1 MKKRISILLAVV
13 SMVGLVAF
21 QTPADNYFQVAKSLE
36 IFASIFKE
44 INTHYVDEVDPK
56 KLVNTGIQGMLE
68 SLDPYTDYIAEEN
81 VEAFTQ
87 QMTNEYAGIGAMIG
101 IVNKKTVVTYPYEN
115 FPAHRSGL
123 RVGDEFIMVD
133 GKNVRGK
140 ASSEISALLKGS
152 PRSDIKVVVNRQ
164 GQELSFTMRREKIK
178 INNIAYSGLAEPGV
192 GYIKLDDFTPMAARE
207 VEAAVVQLK
216 QQGATKLIIDLRDN
230 PGGILE
236 EAVGIVGLFIPRG
249 KEVVSTRGKA
259 KESFKTYNTSG
270 APIDVQIPIA
280 VLTSGG
286 SASAAEIVAGSLQDY
301 DRAVLIGQKTFG
313 KGLVQSTVPL
323 PYNAKLKVTSAK
335 YYIPS
340 GRCIQALDYAHRKSN
355 GAVEKFA
362 DSLKSSF
369 RTANG
374 RTVYDGGGLD
384 PDIAIKPEQ
393 YSTALIELVQEGLI
407 FEYASVYCNAHTLA
421 GSYRDFKL
429 TDQEYKAFENW
440 LQTQH
445 FTYVTDLEKQTDEL
459 IKIAK
464 TEKYYNEFQENL
476 SAIKAQVEQSHVG
489 FSGRFKQEI
498 KQLLEE
504 EIAFHAGLNKGKTE
518 VSFDRDPEITEA
530 RRILKDVAGYKKL
543 LSPH

>member
-1 MKKRISILLAVV
+1 MKKRISILVAVV
-13 SMVGLVAF
+13 LAAGLVAF
-21 QTPADNYFQVAKSLE
+21 QAPADNYFQVAKSLE

-87 QMTNEYAGIGAMIG
+87 LMTNEYAGIGAMIG

-115 FPAHRSGL
+115 FPAHRAGL
-123 RVGDEFIMVD
+123 KVGDEFIMVD

-178 INNIAYSGLAEPGV
+178 ISNIAYSGLVEPGL
-192 GYIKLDDFTPMAARE
+192 GYLKLDDFTPSAARE
-207 VEAAVVQLK
+207 VESAVIQLK

-236 EAVGIVGLFIPRG
+236 EAVGIVGLFVPKG

-259 KESFKTYNTSG
+259 KESFKTYTTSST
-270 APIDVQIPIA
+270 PIDVQIPMAI
-280 VLTSGG
+280 LTSGG

-313 KGLVQSTVPL
+313 KGLVQSTIPL

-340 GRCIQALDYAHRKSN
+340 GRCIQALDYTHRKSN
-355 GAVEKFA
+355 GTVEKVA

-384 PDIAIKPEQ
+384 PDINIKPEQ
-393 YSTALIELVQEGLI
+393 YSTVLIELVQAGLI
-407 FEYASVYCNAHTLA
+407 FDYASLYCNTHSLT
-421 GSYRDFKL
+421 GSYRQFAL
-429 TDQEYKAFENW
+429 SDQEYKAFESW
-440 LQTQH
+440 LQSQH
-445 FTYVTDLEKQTDEL
+445 FTYVTDLEKQTEEL
-459 IKIAK
+459 IKAAK
-464 TEKYYNEFQENL
+464 AERYYSELQDNL
-476 SAIKAQVEQSHVG
+476 NVLKAQIEQSHGG
-489 FSGRFKQEI
+489 FAVRFKNEI

-518 VSFDRDPEITEA
+518 VAFERDPEITEA
-530 RRILKDVAGYKKL
+530 RRILKDMAGYKKL

>member
-1 MKKRISILLAVV
+1 MKKRISLFLAVV
-13 SMVGLVAF
+13 SVAGLVAF
-21 QTPADNYFQVAKSLE
+21 QVPADNYFQVAKSLE

-115 FPAHRSGL
+115 FPAHRAGL

-178 INNIAYSGLAEPGV
+178 INNIAYSGLVEPGV

-207 VEAAVVQLK
+207 VEAAVTQLK

-259 KESFKTYNTSG
+259 KESFKTYNTSST
-270 APIDVQIPIA
+270 PIDVQIPIA

-313 KGLVQSTVPL
+313 KGLVQSTVAL

-355 GAVEKFA
+355 GTVEKFA

-384 PDIAIKPEQ
+384 PDIAIKPVQ

-407 FEYASVYCNAHTLA
+407 FEYASVYCNGHSIT

-429 TDQEYKAFENW
+429 TDQDYKAFENW

-459 IKIAK
+459 IKVAK
-464 TEKYYNEFQENL
+464 TEKYYSELQENL
-476 SAIKAQVEQSHVG
+476 QAIKAQIEQSHLG

-504 EIAFHAGLNKGKTE
+504 EIAFHAGLNKGKAE
-518 VSFDRDPEITEA
+518 VSFDSDPEITEA
-530 RRILKDVAGYKKL
+530 RRILKDMAGYKKL
-543 LSPH
+543 LSPR